1 MTPSAILAAAI
12 EILEEQE
19 TRPGPLDLIVGRY
32 QRQRRYIGA
41 KDRSALASRVFGL
54 ARRHFRLG
62 WRLEQAGAPTS
73 PRALLIADLLL
84 CDGLEPDEIST
95 LFNGGSHA
103 PPELNTSEWS
113 WLLRIGPS
121 PLETAEMPAAV
132 RLECPSWAW
141 DGLYDAFNDRTE
153 LQLSALLKEAPLD
166 LRVNTLKSDRR
177 SALAAI
183 KRAGFDA
190 ELTPLANTGI
200 RLPHR
205 VALGRLP
212 GLLEGVVDPQDEGSQ
227 LAAMA
232 LAPKPGER
240 IADFCAGAG
249 GKALAMAAAM
259 GNKGRIL
266 ALDSDKRRLD
276 QAGPRLSKAGVDIV
290 ERRPISNGR
299 DPWLKRQVAKFDG
312 VLIDAPCSG
321 VGAWRRNPDARWG
334 RGQPDLAKLTELQS
348 SILDRAARLVRPGG
362 RLVYVTCSLLP
373 QENQIQTDAFLTRSE
388 DFSYAPQIDFP
399 IQVPN
404 GHITLTPA
412 DTETDG
418 FFIAWLQKK
427 I

>member
-1 MTPSAILAAAI
+1 MLF
-12 EILEEQE
+12 
-19 TRPGPLDLIVGRY
+19 
-32 QRQRRYIGA
+32 
-41 KDRSALASRVFGL
+41 RS
-54 ARRHFRLG
+54 
-62 WRLEQAGAPTS
+62 
-73 PRALLIADLLL
+73 
-84 CDGLEPDEIST
+84 
-95 LFNGGSHA
+95 
-103 PPELNTSEWS
+103 
-113 WLLRIGPS
+113 
-121 PLETAEMPAAV
+121 
-132 RLECPSWAW
+132 
-141 DGLYDAFNDRTE
+141 
-153 LQLSALLKEAPLD
+153 
-166 LRVNTLKSDRR
+166 
-177 SALAAI
+177 
-183 KRAGFDA
+183 
-190 ELTPLANTGI
+190 
-200 RLPHR
+200 
-205 VALGRLP
+205 

-266 ALDSDKRRLD
+266 ALDADKRRLD

-388 DFSYAPQIDFP
+388 DFSYASQIDFP

-418 FFIAWLQKK
+418 FFIAWLQRK